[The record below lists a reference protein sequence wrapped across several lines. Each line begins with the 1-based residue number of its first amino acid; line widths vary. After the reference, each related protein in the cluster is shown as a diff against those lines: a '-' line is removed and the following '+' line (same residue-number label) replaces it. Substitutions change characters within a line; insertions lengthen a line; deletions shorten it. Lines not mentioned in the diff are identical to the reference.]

1 LTAHSTGLLA
11 DQDRLAALARTKLLD
26 SPVEEAFDRL
36 ARLATR
42 MLAAPVALVSLVDR
56 DRQFFKACV
65 GLPEPWA
72 STRQTP
78 LSHSYCQHLL
88 DTGQP
93 LVIDDA
99 RLDPRVRGNLVI
111 IDLGLLAYLGIPLL
125 TSDHQILGAF
135 CVLDYQPRRWTTEDV
150 AALQDL
156 AASVMT
162 EIELRGDVQARQHV
176 EAFLADHGQQVR
188 EALEATADAVV
199 ITDADLEF
207 PGPEIVYV
215 NRAMCELTGYPVQ
228 ELVGRSPRMLQG
240 PMTDSAV
247 LRSLWERL
255 AAGQPWTGEMV
266 NYRKDG
272 SEYLV
277 RLQLVPMQNPA
288 GQITNWMATQQEIT
302 SQRELEHRLAQV
314 EASFQALLERVPAV
328 VYTASPED
336 PNPLTYISPQV
347 EALLGEHPQDC
358 IANPGVWDRWLDP
371 RDAPWVRAEC
381 ERTSQTGEPF
391 VAEYRVRPRDGQLR
405 WVRDEAVL
413 VRDVLGRPRFWQ
425 GILTDV
431 TAAHEL
437 ADQLSAALEREH
449 HTAEDLAVGLERE
462 RAASDQLRALDQTK
476 TTFLQ
481 AVSHDLRTPL
491 TAVLGIALTLERC
504 ADTFSAAEVTDLL
517 GRLSANARKLKR
529 LLDDLLDLDRLTQGT
544 LSLDW
549 QRVDLG
555 ALVRRVAAE
564 ADLPDDHTLL
574 VDATAT
580 QVTLDAAKT
589 ERILENLLVNAGKYT
604 PAGTTIWVT
613 VTDRPGAVLLTVD
626 DDGPGVPPDAWE
638 RIFQP
643 FQQAHRRGSHP
654 LSTGIGLA
662 LVAQFAALQGG
673 RAWVQD
679 RPGGGASFR
688 VLLPTTPDPATD
700 P

>member
-1 LTAHSTGLLA
+1 VTAPATRLIA
-11 DQDRLAALARTKLLD
+11 DPDRLGALRRTNLLD
-26 SPVEEAFDRL
+26 SPAEEAFDRL

-42 MLAAPVALVSLVDR
+42 LLAAPVALVSLVDR

-88 DTGQP
+88 ETGEP

-99 RLDPRVRGNLVI
+99 RLDPRVRGSPVI
-111 IDLGLLAYLGIPLL
+111 IDFGLLAYLGIPLV
-125 TSDHQILGAF
+125 TSDRQVLGAF
-135 CVLDYQPRRWTTEDV
+135 CVLDHRPRRWTTEDV

-162 EIELRGDVQARQHV
+162 EIELRADVHARQHV
-176 EAFLADHGQQVR
+176 EAFLAEHDQQLR
-188 EALEATADAVV
+188 DALEATADALL
-199 ITDADLEF
+199 ITDADLAF
-207 PGPEIVYV
+207 PGPEVQYV
-215 NRAMCELTGYPVQ
+215 NRALCELTGYQ
-228 ELVGRSPRMLQG
+228 AGELVGRSPRMLQG
-240 PMTDSAV
+240 PKTDPAV
-247 LRSLWERL
+247 LGSLRERL
-255 AAGQPWTGEMV
+255 VAGQPWTGELV

-277 RLQLVPMQNPA
+277 RLRLVPMQNQA
-288 GQITNWMATQQEIT
+288 GRITNWMATQQEIT

-328 VYTASPED
+328 VYTTGPED

-347 EALLGEHPQDC
+347 EAMLGERPQDC
-358 IANPGVWDRWLDP
+358 LSDPEVWDRWLDP
-371 RDAPWVRAEC
+371 RDAPWVREAC
-381 ERTSQTGEPF
+381 ERTNQTGEPF
-391 VAEYRVRPRDGQLR
+391 VAEYRVRPPDGQLR
-405 WVRDEAVL
+405 WVHDEAVL

-431 TAAHEL
+431 TAAHARAE
-437 ADQLSAALEREH
+437 QLSAALEREH
-449 HTAEDLAVGLERE
+449 DAAEGLAVGLERE
-462 RAASDQLRALDQTK
+462 RAASEQLRILDEAK

-491 TAVLGIALTLERC
+491 TAVLGIALTLERGVASLP
-504 ADTFSAAEVTDLL
+504 ADQVTDLL
-517 GRLSANARKLKR
+517 ARLSANARKLQR
-529 LLDDLLDLDRLTQGT
+529 LLDDLLDLDRLTRGT
-544 LSLDW
+544 LTLEL
-549 QRVDLG
+549 QRTDLG

-564 ADLPDDHTLL
+564 ADLPDDHTLV
-574 VDATAT
+574 VDPITAEL
-580 QVTLDAAKT
+580 TLDVAKT
-589 ERILENLLVNAGKYT
+589 ERILENLLVNAGRHT
-604 PAGTTIWVT
+604 PGGTTIWVA
-613 VTDRPGAVLLTVD
+613 VIVEPGAVLLTVD
-626 DDGPGVPPDAWE
+626 DDGPGVPLQDRE

-643 FQQAHRRGSHP
+643 FQQAQGRGNHP

-679 RPGGGASFR
+679 RPGGGASFH
-688 VLLPTTPDPATD
+688 VLLPASPDPSR
-700 P
+700 